1 MRMSFIL
8 ILAILSG
15 AANAQNTSIDRPE
28 GITIENAY
36 YVGDTKDVVRG
47 RAPKQNIPE
56 LMPAGITHVLILRN
70 QRGHEV
76 DDEITALKVAG
87 FSESNILNI
96 KYKWRDIDQAVACD
110 QTAQALEYIRTIEA
124 LQGAK
129 LYMHCT
135 AGVDRTSL
143 VSALY
148 RLSVEKN
155 LTRAQAFRTEMCA
168 RDYGDATDRP
178 LDVIQPIH
186 EELTPIYLKFAAA
199 LIRDRKDGFLQNEFK
214 NICNPQYYNS
224 AETEDD
230 VKENLHRFK
239 CR

>member
-1 MRMSFIL
+1 MRIFL
-8 ILAILSG
+8 ILATVS
-15 AANAQNTSIDRPE
+15 AVANAQTTSSDRPA

-36 YVGDTKDVVRG
+36 YVGETKDIVRG

-56 LMPAGITHVLILRN
+56 LKPAGITHVLILRN

-76 DDEITALKVAG
+76 DDEIAALKEAG
-87 FSESNILNI
+87 FRDTNILNI
-96 KYKWRDIDQAVACD
+96 KYKWRDIDQEVACE
-110 QTAQALEYIRTIEA
+110 QTAQALEYIHAIEA
-124 LQGAK
+124 LDGAK
-129 LYMHCT
+129 LYLHCT

-148 RLSVEKN
+148 RLSVETN

-178 LDVIQPIH
+178 PQVIQPIH

-199 LIRDRKDGFLQNEFK
+199 IIRNRKDSFLNGEFK

-224 AETEDD
+224 VETEND
-230 VKENLHRFK
+230 VKEHLHRFK